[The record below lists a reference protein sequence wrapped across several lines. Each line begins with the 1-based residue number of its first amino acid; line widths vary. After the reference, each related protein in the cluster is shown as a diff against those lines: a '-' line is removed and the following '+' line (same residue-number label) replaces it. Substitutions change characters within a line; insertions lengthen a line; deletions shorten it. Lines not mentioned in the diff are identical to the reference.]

1 MTHYVLLHLLSD
13 NCICACQSLSRHV
26 LVLELDQDREV
37 IQPLIEKATLED
49 EIVVASKVVPNSPLM
64 KKTRVTLD
72 CE

>member
-1 MTHYVLLHLLSD
+1 
-13 NCICACQSLSRHV
+13 
-26 LVLELDQDREV
+26 VLELDQDREV